1 MILGIDPGLAN
12 TGWAVVDSGKLI
24 DCGCI
29 VTDKN
34 DKRCDRLG
42 NIFDSLQGIIKKFKI
57 KEIAFENLFFAKNVK
72 SAMKVAE
79 AIGMIKILGYL
90 EKRDVFEY
98 TPLQVKSTLVGYG
111 KAEKYQVEM
120 MVRNELDLE
129 ENIKPSHA
137 ADAVAVALTHLFIK
151 RDIV

>member
-12 TGWAVVDSGKLI
+12 TGWAIIDDGKLI

-34 DKRCDRLG
+34 DKRCARLG
-42 NIFDSLQGIIKKFKI
+42 YIFDSLQKIIKKFKV

-79 AIGMIKILGYL
+79 SIGMIKILGYL
-90 EKRDVFEY
+90 EKKEVFEY

-111 KAEKYQVEM
+111 RAEKFQVEM
-120 MVRNELDLE
+120 MVRNELKLKK
-129 ENIKPSHA
+129 NIKPSHA
-137 ADAVAVALTHLFIK
+137 ADAVAVALTHLFVK

>member
-12 TGWAVVDSGKLI
+12 TGWAIIDKGKLVK
-24 DCGCI
+24 CGCI

-34 DKRCDRLG
+34 DKRGDRLG
-42 NIFDSLQGIIKKFKI
+42 FIFDNLQKIVKKFGV

-79 AIGMIKILGYL
+79 AIGVIKILGYL
-90 EKRDVFEY
+90 EKKEVFEY

-111 KAEKYQVEM
+111 KAEKSQVEM
-120 MVRNELDLE
+120 MVRNELGLE
-129 ENIKPSHA
+129 ENITPSHA